1 MSEHAPTSKAVRDR
15 LQRPLRDLRISVT
28 DRCNFRCVYCMP
40 REIFGPGYAFLPRK
54 DLLTLE
60 EIARV
65 AKVFSALGMRKVR
78 ITGGE
83 PLIRRNL
90 EHLIEM
96 IGATEGVQDISLT
109 TNGSML
115 TADRAVSLRQAGLK
129 RLTISLDAL
138 DDATFKSNGHGES
151 TAANQPF
158 CNAA

>member
-1 MSEHAPTSKAVRDR
+1 MILISEHASTSKAVQDR
-15 LQRPLRDLRISVT
+15 LHRPLRDLRISVT

-65 AKVFSALGMRKVR
+65 AQVFAALGMRKVR

-90 EHLIEM
+90 EHLIE
-96 IGATEGVQDISLT
+96 
-109 TNGSML
+109 
-115 TADRAVSLRQAGLK
+115 R
-129 RLTISLDAL
+129 
-138 DDATFKSNGHGES
+138 
-151 TAANQPF
+151 
-158 CNAA
+158 